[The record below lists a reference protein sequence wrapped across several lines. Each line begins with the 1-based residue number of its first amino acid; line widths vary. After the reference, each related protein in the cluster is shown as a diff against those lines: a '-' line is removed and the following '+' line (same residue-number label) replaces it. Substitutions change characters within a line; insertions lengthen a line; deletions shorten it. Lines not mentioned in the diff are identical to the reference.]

1 MHTLVLFV
9 SLAAA
14 AQAPPGHDARTDRLI
29 EQVAAGWDSARG
41 GFVTRDGAPM
51 ESAVEL
57 AFALGRER
65 GEPRW
70 TARAR
75 QTVRWTLGLY
85 DSTGGGFF
93 SRTRDADRM
102 SSSFEKWTEPN
113 ARRLENL
120 IDAWHAG
127 GGAVDREAVADRG
140 VATRVVD
147 YFERVLMDPRGGFVA
162 GQSGDRDLQPRANG
176 FAIHAWLAWAA
187 ATSDPRV
194 RDFALKSL
202 DRVWTSS
209 WNPDFGLLRRDPF
222 GELRSAPQLEDQTEM
237 GRALVLAAHLGG
249 RAADLARAKTLGE
262 MLLARYEDPQKG
274 GFASQASPKQ
284 GKVKRSGRDAGENA
298 RAARFLAEL
307 ASVTGERKYREAALR
322 ASRAFARDLEKASG
336 EPAAEW
342 ALALRAIAAPDLP
355 RRPVWQAAEPP
366 TKPPAPHR
374 ARTKPRKR

>member
-14 AQAPPGHDARTDRLI
+14 AVPAASGGDARLDRLV
-29 EQVAAGWDSARG
+29 ERVAAGWDSARG

-65 GEPRW
+65 GEREW

-93 SRTRDADRM
+93 SRTRDADPM
-102 SSSFEKWTEPN
+102 NSSFEKWTEPN

-120 IDAWHAG
+120 IDAWGAG
-127 GGAVDREAVADRG
+127 GGEADREAA
-140 VATRVVD
+140 ARVVD

-162 GQSGDRDLQPRANG
+162 GQSGDRDLQPEANG

-187 ATSDPRV
+187 ATADPRV

-202 DRVWTSS
+202 DRVWESS
-209 WNPDFGLLRRDPF
+209 WNADFGLLRRDQF
-222 GELRSAPQLEDQTEM
+222 GDLRAAPQLEDQVEM
-237 GRALVLAAHLGG
+237 GRALVLATHLGG
-249 RAADLARAKTLGE
+249 RAADLARSKTLGE

-298 RAARFLAEL
+298 RAVRFLAEL
-307 ASVTGERKYREAALR
+307 ASITGEPKYREAALR
-322 ASRAFARDLEKASG
+322 ASRAFARDLEKANG
-336 EPAAEW
+336 AAAAEW

-355 RRPVWQAAEPP
+355 RRPAWQAAPP
-366 TKPPAPHR
+366 PKKPLAPR
-374 ARTKPRKR
+374 GPRWPRTKSRKR